1 METKVRSK
9 VQWSLVIALGLP
21 LLLLGLFYLLRSNQ
35 QIMNRWT
42 FGVVGPLEQW
52 LGRLWSVVPFS
63 AMEWMIAAFVAWN
76 VIWLIRAVVLVLAHR
91 DWGTLL
97 RRVLTLAATWL
108 WLLCSVCWLWNGA
121 YDAATF
127 SQRSGLIAAPY
138 SVDELIQVTEYFAQQ
153 AAGLSNQVARDE
165 TGSFLRDT
173 DAFFEGGPK
182 IYQNI
187 MQEFPILEME
197 SVKAKPLVFSRLQS
211 ILGFTGMY
219 FPFTGEANV
228 NIDSPACLIPATI
241 AHEMAHQRMVTSELE
256 ANFIGIAACVTC
268 DDSTFQYSGYLLG
281 LIQLCN
287 ALYAVDDQAWQ
298 AIVQQCFTP
307 ELAADWNENNAYWAA
322 LESPVEEVAG
332 QAYDSY
338 LKSNGQELGM
348 RSYGACV
355 DLLVSYFG
363 TDPGNGQV

>member
-1 METKVRSK
+1 METKVKSK

-76 VIWLIRAVVLVLAHR
+76 VIWLIRAVVLV
-91 DWGTLL
+91 
-97 RRVLTLAATWL
+97 
-108 WLLCSVCWLWNGA
+108 
-121 YDAATF
+121 
-127 SQRSGLIAAPY
+127 
-138 SVDELIQVTEYFAQQ
+138 
-153 AAGLSNQVARDE
+153 
-165 TGSFLRDT
+165 
-173 DAFFEGGPK
+173 
-182 IYQNI
+182 
-187 MQEFPILEME
+187 
-197 SVKAKPLVFSRLQS
+197 
-211 ILGFTGMY
+211 
-219 FPFTGEANV
+219 
-228 NIDSPACLIPATI
+228 
-241 AHEMAHQRMVTSELE
+241 MAHQRMVTSELE